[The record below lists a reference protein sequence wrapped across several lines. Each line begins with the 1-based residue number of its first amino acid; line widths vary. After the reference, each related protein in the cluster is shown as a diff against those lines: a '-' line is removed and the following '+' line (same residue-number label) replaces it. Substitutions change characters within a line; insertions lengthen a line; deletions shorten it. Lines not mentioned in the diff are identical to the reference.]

1 MATGTVTANPA
12 AWATALANLRTLQT
26 ADLLPA
32 GTPGDIFR
40 SAATD
45 LAAAEVA
52 VLDLHAPT
60 LSAVIHKLAMI
71 WEFKLEGDCQ
81 EAHHRRLVMSDLCRL
96 SHVDCSVATRP
107 A

>member
-1 MATGTVTANPA
+1 MACGLVNADPT
-12 AWATALANLRTLQT
+12 AWASALGHLRTLQT
-26 ADLLPA
+26 ADVLPA

-40 SAATD
+40 SAGTD

-60 LSAVIHKLAMI
+60 LSAVIDKLAMI
-71 WEFKLEGDCQ
+71 WEFLLEGDSE

-96 SHVDCSVATRP
+96 SHVDCSVVTPLA
-107 A
+107 